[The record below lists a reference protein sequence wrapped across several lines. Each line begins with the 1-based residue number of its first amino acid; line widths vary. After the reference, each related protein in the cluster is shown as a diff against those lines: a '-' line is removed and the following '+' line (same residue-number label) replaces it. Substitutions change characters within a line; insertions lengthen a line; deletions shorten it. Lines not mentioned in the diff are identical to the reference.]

1 MKRVFVCLF
10 LFLLTGLVFARED
23 SISREGHYLA
33 KVEFKSTDDLQKII
47 NSNFNSF
54 SKGTGFV
61 IGEADLNILGLL
73 KNAGL
78 TYSILDKDPQSHNY
92 YFIWY
97 RGNEPLTKALE
108 WIKSKSRVLFQE
120 DRMFL
125 VEGNPKE
132 IEELPGFQM
141 SLQKLFQ
148 KPLVLELPSRE
159 EKVYK
164 APAYSP
170 VIANMI
176 SKVKTEDILGYVKD
190 LSGERFV
197 IIGGVPDSIP
207 TRYTGTEGNYKASQ
221 YLLEKFGQMGIEAV
235 PDTFYDPYN
244 GLLSDVKAARDG
256 LTAWLCSSRG
266 WILKT
271 VDGGERWNT
280 VEGTQLFKLDR
291 LFRLNDDTL
300 WAVGLKGLVVNSIDK
315 GTSWTEK
322 TMPASKNLHG
332 VFFESNLSGWVVGD
346 SGKIYYTSDGGLN
359 WAVQTS
365 GTANALYDITFS
377 QPDEGWITGAGG
389 KLLHTT
395 NRGLNWAT
403 VSLGIS
409 SDLNE
414 VEFVTPL
421 KGWIVGGEGTV
432 RYTTDGG
439 TNWLSKDVGI
449 TMGIDAL
456 CFAPDDTL
464 KGWMVSFVEKSVIR
478 TLDGG
483 ENWIKR
489 SGQEGYFRTDFA
501 NSQIGWAVGGGSL
514 AKTTDGGRNW
524 SSQFGNLIVGKSYI
538 NVVATIPGKV
548 MPGHEFLITAHYDN
562 TSRSPQT
569 YAPGADDNASGTAAV
584 LEAASIMKDY
594 GFMYDVKFICVTAE
608 EQGLIGSYVYAGKAR
623 ARGEDILGVL
633 NFDMISYDG
642 NHDRK
647 IEIHTDSNSLG
658 FYNVL
663 NNVISD
669 YGLGLTTTK
678 VIINNGVD
686 YSDHASFWEY
696 GYRAIL
702 GIEDDY
708 DFNPYYHTTG
718 DRITAF
724 DTTYFR
730 KFCQLGLASLATVA
744 VPYFD
749 TRGDVNLDFQIS
761 ISDVVFLVNYLFK
774 GGPAPSPSYLG
785 DVDCSGAVEVSDVI
799 YLINY
804 LFKGGPAP
812 CKG

>member
-1 MKRVFVCLF
+1 MKKVLFCLF
-10 LFLLTGLVFARED
+10 LFLFTGLVFAREN
-23 SISREGHYLA
+23 SISREGRYLA

-78 TYSILDKDPQSHNY
+78 TYAILDKDPQLHDY
-92 YFIWY
+92 YFVWY
-97 RGNEPLTKALE
+97 RGKEPLTKALE
-108 WIKSKSRVLFQE
+108 WIKSKGRVLFQE
-120 DRMFL
+120 DKMFL
-125 VEGNPKE
+125 VEGDPKE

-159 EKVYK
+159 EKVYE

-176 SKVKTEDILGYVKD
+176 NKVKTEDLSGLVKD
-190 LSGERFV
+190 LSGERSV

-207 TRYTGTEGNYKASQ
+207 TRYTGTEGNDKASQ

-235 PDTFYDPYN
+235 PDTFYDPYS

-256 LTAWLCSSRG
+256 LTAWLSSSRG
-266 WILKT
+266 WILRT
-271 VDGGERWNT
+271 VDGGQRWNT
-280 VEGTQLFKLDR
+280 VDGTQLFKLNR
-291 LFRLNDDTL
+291 IFRLNDDTL
-300 WAVGLKGLVVNSIDK
+300 WAVGLKGQVVNSMDR
-315 GTSWTEK
+315 GASWTEK
-322 TMPASKNLHG
+322 TKPTTKNLQG
-332 VFFESNLSGWVVGD
+332 VFFESNLSGWVVSD
-346 SGKIYYTSDGGLN
+346 SGKIYYTSDGGSN
-359 WAVQTS
+359 WTVQVS

-377 QPDEGWITGAGG
+377 QQNEGWIVGASGR
-389 KLLHTT
+389 LLHTT
-395 NRGLNWAT
+395 NRGLNWTT

-414 VEFVTPL
+414 IEFVTPL
-421 KGWIVGGEGTV
+421 KGWIVGAGGTV
-432 RYTTDGG
+432 RHTTDGG

-449 TMGIDAL
+449 ISGIDAV

-478 TLDGG
+478 TVDGG
-483 ENWIKR
+483 ENWTKK
-489 SGQEGYFRTDFA
+489 SSPEGYFRTDFA
-501 NSQIGWAVGGGSL
+501 NSQIGWAVGGVSL

-524 SSQFGNLIVGKSYI
+524 SSQFGNLAVGKPYI
-538 NVVATIPGKV
+538 NVVATITGKV
-548 MPGHEFLITAHYDN
+548 YPNGEYLITAHYDDY
-562 TSRSPQT
+562 SGSPQT

-594 GFMYDVKFICVTAE
+594 GFKYTVKFVCVTAE
-608 EQGLIGSYVYAGKAR
+608 EQGLIGSYIYAGKAR
-623 ARGEDILGVL
+623 SQGASINGVL
-633 NFDMISYDG
+633 NFDMITYDG
-642 NHDRK
+642 NQDGHIDV
-647 IEIHTDSNSLG
+647 HTDSSSLNLADL
-658 FYNVL
+658 FISSL
-663 NNVISD
+663 SD
-669 YGLGLTTTK
+669 YGLGLTARK
-678 VIINNGVD
+678 IIINNGVD

-718 DRITAF
+718 DKITAF

-730 KFCQLGLASLATVA
+730 KFCQAGLASLASLAT
-744 VPYFD
+744 PYFD
-749 TRGDVNLDFQIS
+749 QRGDVNLDLQIT

-774 GGPAPSPSYLG
+774 GGPAPSPSFLG
-785 DVDCSGAVEVSDVI
+785 DVDCSGAVEIADVI
-799 YLINY
+799 YLVSY

-812 CKG
+812 C